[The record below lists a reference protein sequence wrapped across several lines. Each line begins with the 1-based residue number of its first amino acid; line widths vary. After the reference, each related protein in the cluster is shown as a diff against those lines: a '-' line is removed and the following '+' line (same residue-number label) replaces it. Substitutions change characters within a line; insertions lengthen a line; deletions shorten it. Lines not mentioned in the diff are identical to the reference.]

1 MRIILLGAP
10 GSGKG
15 TQSAYLIDKY
25 EVPQIST
32 GDILR
37 KAVTEG
43 TELGKKAESYM
54 SSGGLVP
61 DDLILD
67 MVRERLA
74 EDDAEHG
81 FILDGFPRSIPQAEG
96 LDRIFEESEMTL
108 DRAIKI
114 HVPDEA
120 ILVRMADRRVCANC
134 GAVYNLRT
142 HPPREDGVCD
152 RCGRH
157 EVVQREDDTEETV
170 RHRLRIFEVSTA
182 PLVAYYDRRGQLSVV
197 QGDKAPVDVFEDIV
211 RALEDGRNAP

>member
-37 KAVTEG
+37 RAVSERTS
-43 TELGKKAESYM
+43 LGRKAESYM

-61 DDLILD
+61 DDLMMD

-96 LDRIFEESEMTL
+96 LDRIFAEAGMTL

-114 HVPDEA
+114 HVPDES
-120 ILVRMADRRVCANC
+120 ILARMANRRVCANC
-134 GAVYNLRT
+134 GAVYNLRS
-142 HPPREDGVCD
+142 HPPQQDGICD
-152 RCGRH
+152 RCGRA
-157 EVVQREDDTEETV
+157 EIIQREDDAEVTV
-170 RHRLRIFEVSTA
+170 RHRLRIYETSTA
-182 PLVAYYDRRGQLSVV
+182 PLVEYYDRRGQLTVV
-197 QGDKAPVDVFEDIV
+197 EGDKSPLDVFEDIV
-211 RALEDGRNAP
+211 RALEDDGNAP